1 MATGTRCRP
10 GRRLRP
16 LYALELRGRTAR
28 SPSTREVRMPPQ
40 LHARP
45 KRSTRPSEGMVCS
58 RAFPSVRA
66 SARHDGQRLHECGI
80 QDREALVKA
89 GALLVEIG
97 DQLNLEVSPI
107 SCRRMPRRSRRVP
120 RCGRWVGRNSPP
132 GDPRGPGGI
141 SQGIGAASCAA
152 RGCKCALR
160 KPSTYGLFCPF
171 CAPPRSVP
179 NHSLSLG
186 LAHDR
191 WVSVRV
197 IDVSIRCN

>member
-10 GRRLRP
+10 GRRLRL

-89 GALLVEIG
+89 GRCWLRSAINSTFRL
-97 DQLNLEVSPI
+97 SPI

-120 RCGRWVGRNSPP
+120 RCGRWVGGTAPQVTRV
-132 GDPRGPGGI
+132 DPAGFLKVSALLRVPRVV
-141 SQGIGAASCAA
+141 ASALYENQVLTGFSV
-152 RGCKCALR
+152 RSALR
-160 KPSTYGLFCPF
+160 HAVFPITPC
-171 CAPPRSVP
+171 
-179 NHSLSLG
+179 H
-186 LAHDR
+186 LA
-191 WVSVRV
+191 
-197 IDVSIRCN
+197 